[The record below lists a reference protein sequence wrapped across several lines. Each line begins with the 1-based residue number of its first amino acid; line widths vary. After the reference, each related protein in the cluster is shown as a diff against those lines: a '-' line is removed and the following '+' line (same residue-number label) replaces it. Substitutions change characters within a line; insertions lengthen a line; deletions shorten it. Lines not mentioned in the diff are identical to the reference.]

1 MDRRHRQHRRSGA
14 RAWPWL
20 VLVSCLLVLAGA
32 PTAFPD
38 GGGNRAR
45 PAGGCLAT
53 PSAYRAAWQAR
64 EVRCVSPSLFGTT
77 HTRGDASIYPSG
89 FQRAWAGS
97 NTDLERYLELRRQ
110 YGDNPPKVGIGI
122 LSYVGYPGLENWT
135 TPTDLAVYTLPP
147 GRQAAVPSFETWF
160 RLLDEQFPDTQAYPL
175 SAQTDLVLAY
185 SRLGQDEDVVG
196 AFEKVTGCRRDQLLK
211 GAPPSAA
218 IGCNRSFLDTLAAV
232 GPSPYDGGNSVT
244 CFQNFAAVYRGPRD
258 AAALRGVLYQCQ
270 DAGFLNTG
278 TGLGYNTYANP
289 FVCRPADQQSVRDR
303 YTGREF
309 VLPNAP
315 FAALPS
321 HVDIALDL
329 GTPSQ
334 RGFLRTGYC

>member
-1 MDRRHRQHRRSGA
+1 MNRQDRRVGP
-14 RAWPWL
+14 RAWPLL
-20 VLVSCLLVLAGA
+20 VLASCLLVLAGA

-38 GGGNRAR
+38 AGSGAAI
-45 PAGGCLAT
+45 PASGCLST
-53 PSAYRAAWQAR
+53 PAAYQAAWKAR
-64 EVRCVSPSLFGTT
+64 EVQCVSPTLFGTA
-77 HTRGDASIYPSG
+77 HARGDTSIYPSG

-110 YGDNPPKVGIGI
+110 YGGNPPKVGIGI
-122 LSYVGYPGLENWT
+122 LSYVGYPGLQNWT

-147 GRQAAVPSFETWF
+147 GAQVEVPSFETWF
-160 RLLDEQFPDTQAYPL
+160 RLLDEQFPDTRAYPL
-175 SAQTDLVLAY
+175 AAQTDLVLAY
-185 SRLGQDEDVVG
+185 SRLRQDEDVVG
-196 AFEKVTGCRRDQLLK
+196 AFETVTGCKRELLLE
-211 GAPPSAA
+211 GASPSAA
-218 IGCNRSFLDTLAAV
+218 IGCNRSFLGALAAA
-232 GPSPYDGGNSVT
+232 GPSPYNGGKSAR
-244 CFQNFAAVYRGPRD
+244 CFANFALNYHGDLD

-278 TGLGYNTYANP
+278 AGLGYNTYANP

-309 VLPNAP
+309 ILPNAP

-321 HVDIALDL
+321 HVDIPLDL

-334 RGFLRTGYC
+334 RGFLQTGYC